1 MVEPAEPRR
10 DGPDPDQPMEPL
22 PVLGSPAER
31 VLREALR
38 QIRRLVI
45 LIVGMSV
52 VLVGLIMV
60 VTPGPALIVI
70 PTGLAILA
78 IEFVWAQ
85 RLLARMRARV
95 GQARD
100 DYWRWY
106 RRGTK

>member
-1 MVEPAEPRR
+1 MAEPLEPER
-10 DGPDPDQPMEPL
+10 DGSEPDQPVAPL
-22 PVLGSPAER
+22 PVLRSPAER

-38 QIRRLVI
+38 QIRRVVVLV
-45 LIVGMSV
+45 VGLTV

-70 PTGLAILA
+70 PSGLAILA

-85 RLLARMRARV
+85 HLLARMRARV
-95 GQARD
+95 AQARA

-106 RRGTK
+106 RRGAK